1 MEGQGSSSRV
11 PRASSQTEL
20 GLMKQ
25 KEGEEPKTSGSAGK
39 DKEDEIV
46 ALGEQKPEGSDK
58 QEDKASASAGGD
70 EGKKI
75 LEVDPRRP
83 GDSTQE
89 KTVARDLEQ
98 PPANRGTRA
107 LPGLLGNDLKSI
119 SKLFNVT
126 AATVGLGLL
135 LAFLGITMVPNKSL
149 LHSALTS
156 TCRVT
161 PDDIARLYAVVGVG
175 LAIAITQY
183 LASLLGASEKEET
196 EEPPVAAAAP
206 VMRRVFVFIAAV
218 SQLGLTVC
226 FFWSLMLAVSLR
238 MGKAHCWPQGTMAA
252 MLTGMAISSMLSV
265 YMVYIGIACVFGA
278 NTN

>member
-1 MEGQGSSSRV
+1 M
-11 PRASSQTEL
+11 
-20 GLMKQ
+20 
-25 KEGEEPKTSGSAGK
+25 
-39 DKEDEIV
+39 
-46 ALGEQKPEGSDK
+46 
-58 QEDKASASAGGD
+58 
-70 EGKKI
+70 
-75 LEVDPRRP
+75 
-83 GDSTQE
+83 
-89 KTVARDLEQ
+89 
-98 PPANRGTRA
+98 RA

-119 SKLFNVT
+119 SQLFNVT

-135 LAFLGITMVPNKSL
+135 PFAFLGITMVPNKSL
-149 LHSALTS
+149 LHSASTS

-161 PDDIARLYAVVGVG
+161 PHDIARLYAVVGMG

-196 EEPPVAAAAP
+196 AEL
-206 VMRRVFVFIAAV
+206 RRVIVFIAAV

-252 MLTGMAISSMLSV
+252 MLTGMAISSVLSV
-265 YMVYIGIACVFGA
+265 YMLYIGIACVFGA

>member
-46 ALGEQKPEGSDK
+46 ALGEQKPEGSHK
-58 QEDKASASAGGD
+58 QEDKASASTGGD

-149 LHSALTS
+149 LHSASTS

-196 EEPPVAAAAP
+196 AEPPVAAAAP